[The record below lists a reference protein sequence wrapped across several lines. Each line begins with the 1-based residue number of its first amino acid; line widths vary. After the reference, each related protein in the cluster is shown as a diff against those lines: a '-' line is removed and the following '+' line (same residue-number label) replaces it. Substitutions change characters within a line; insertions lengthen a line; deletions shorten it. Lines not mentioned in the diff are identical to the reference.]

1 MEFKIFNPTENE
13 IVKKIDFNFDEMKF
27 EIETSVEKYKNLV
40 ITEDTIKEGKA
51 DRAKLN
57 KFREAIESKRKEVKK
72 QWLQPYNDFE
82 AKVKELVALIDE
94 PLMQID
100 TALKGFEEQR
110 KDEKLKDLREY
121 FNTEISKRDRE
132 VAEFVNFDEFMQ
144 GRDRLLNAS
153 VTLKNAQK
161 EVELFLSSV
170 LEHLCILKAQANS
183 MNIDYLALKL
193 EYKKSGFD
201 LQKAIEY
208 SSALNTTK
216 KEQEELT
223 ATEPEQPSIFDEPK
237 RRINF
242 WVEVNSTDAK
252 KNTKVFQRK
261 QYNLRCN
268 SIVEGIYKTCRL

>member
-27 EIETSVEKYKNLV
+27 EIEQSVEKYKNLV
-40 ITEDTIKEGKA
+40 VTEDTIKEGKA

-57 KFREAIESKRKEVKK
+57 KFKEAIENKRKEVKK
-72 QWLQPYNDFE
+72 KWLEPYNDFE
-82 AKVKELVALIDE
+82 VKVKELVALIDE
-94 PLMQID
+94 PLLQID

-110 KDEKLKDLREY
+110 KEEKLKDLKEY
-121 FNTEISKRDRE
+121 FETLNGDRE
-132 VAEFVNFDEFMQ
+132 VSEFVNFEEFMA

-153 VTLKNAQK
+153 VSLKNAQK

-170 LEHLCILKAQANS
+170 LEHLCILKAQAGS
-183 MNIDYLALKL
+183 LGIDYAALKL

-208 SSALNTTK
+208 SSAL
-216 KEQEELT
+216 KEEKMTVVKEE
-223 ATEPEQPSIFDEPK
+223 PSKPSLFDEPK

-242 WVEVNSTDAK
+242 WVEVTSADAK
-252 KNTKVFQRK
+252 KIQRFFK
-261 QYNLRCN
+261 ENNITYGAN
-268 SIVEGIYKTCRL
+268 